1 MAKRDKP
8 RDWAGEMEQAMRKA
22 IDQLPGVRDA
32 PEAVYC
38 RAVAEAADLIKA
50 GAEER
55 LLEIEAEGED
65 EDD

>member
-1 MAKRDKP
+1 
-8 RDWAGEMEQAMRKA
+8 MEQAMRNA
-22 IDQLPGVRDA
+22 IDQLPGVRDV
-32 PEAVYC
+32 PDAVYC
-38 RAVAEAADLIKA
+38 QAVVEAADLIKV